1 MKVVPQIIIFIVL
14 IAIGWLAYD
23 SHDAFRK
30 LVDDI
35 ADVSGIS
42 RELVRTKD
50 EQTADRLA
58 LKNAERKSAENAAS
72 SVATTAKIS
81 KPEPTDQAPE
91 IASSTVISQPAAQQP
106 EVTPPQDKIVWP
118 TDVPS
123 ADAQPDKPAEMES
136 KTEKTPMVITEAQP
150 EGQAEVGA
158 QAAEPV
164 SVAEPQVPASPVS
177 PAEPVDEQLRPS
189 ASEPEPVPMLT
200 RPSLESVDAN
210 ENEPAEQDTAIEDR
224 KNQALTGLAAA
235 RAAWHQGNHD
245 KAISM
250 YLELMR
256 EFQNHPD
263 FAGELGNIYFSRGD
277 IDMAVKAYSE
287 AYVRL
292 LKNNDQERAEQVLGI
307 VYNLDQEQAAMLRD
321 YFNR

>member
-1 MKVVPQIIIFIVL
+1 MKVVPQIIIFLVL

-50 EQTADRLA
+50 EQVADRLA
-58 LKNAERKSAENAAS
+58 LKNAERKSAEKAAS
-72 SVATTAKIS
+72 PVATATETS
-81 KPEPTDQAPE
+81 KSERTKQAPK
-91 IASSTVISQPAAQQP
+91 IASSTVISQPAGQQP
-106 EVTPPQDKIVWP
+106 EATPTQDKIVWP
-118 TDVPS
+118 TDLPP
-123 ADAQPDKPAEMES
+123 ADAQSAKPVEMES
-136 KTEKTPMVITEAQP
+136 KTEKTPMLITDTQP
-150 EGQAEVGA
+150 EGQAEIGA

-164 SVAEPQVPASPVS
+164 SVAEPQLPASPMS
-177 PAEPVDEQLRPS
+177 PAEPVSEPLQPS
-189 ASEPEPVPMLT
+189 ASEPEPVPML
-200 RPSLESVDAN
+200 RPSPEIVDAT
-210 ENEPAEQDTAIEDR
+210 ESEPSGQETAIEDR
-224 KNQALTGLAAA
+224 KNQALSGLAAA